1 MSWSVWSRL
10 RKRAKPE
17 KTFGQFPLSP
27 RVRTFRA
34 MRSIF
39 HFHARRPLTA
49 LVSSPIAHSRRYIS
63 QKLSDPLRILFCG
76 SDDFSIPS
84 LRALYDEHTKNR
96 DFIASIDVVCR
107 PPKRVG
113 RGLKQFR
120 SGRETRLNTNQFA
133 MRLTLCQY
141 PSQVPHG
148 SSGFPFTR

>member
-1 MSWSVWSRL
+1 
-10 RKRAKPE
+10 
-17 KTFGQFPLSP
+17 
-27 RVRTFRA
+27 

-39 HFHARRPLTA
+39 QFHARRPLAA
-49 LVSSPIAHSRRYIS
+49 LVSSPIAHYSRRYLS

-76 SDDFSIPS
+76 SDDFSIAS

-120 SGRETRLNTNQFA
+120 SGRKILLDTNQLA
-133 MRLTLCQY
+133 MRLTYTLAVSIAGAARKLGL
-141 PSQVPHG
+141 PLHEIDA
-148 SSGFPFTR
+148 FTRRDSVSGIISEWTVSFATPFCRR